1 MSKPQFTK
9 ISSRDLETR
18 VRDDDHSALRLW
30 LKLLSTSQLI
40 ENNVRELLRV
50 EFDFTLPRFDLMAQL
65 QRHPEGLS
73 MSSLAEL
80 MMVSGGNVTN
90 IVKQLEKDGFVN
102 RVAQEKDNRS
112 FIVSLSELGLQ
123 RFEKMMLAHEG
134 WVVSLM
140 DGLKPDEVQSW
151 KENIYKLKAHIKTSV
166 N

>member
-1 MSKPQFTK
+1 MSKTQFTK
-9 ISSRDLETR
+9 ISARDLETR

-40 ENNVRELLRV
+40 ENNIRELLRL

-112 FIVSLSELGLQ
+112 FIVTLSELGLQ

-134 WVVSLM
+134 WVISLM
-140 DGLKPDEVQSW
+140 DGLEPDELQSLM
-151 KENIYKLKAHIKTSV
+151 ENIDKLKGHIKAGA